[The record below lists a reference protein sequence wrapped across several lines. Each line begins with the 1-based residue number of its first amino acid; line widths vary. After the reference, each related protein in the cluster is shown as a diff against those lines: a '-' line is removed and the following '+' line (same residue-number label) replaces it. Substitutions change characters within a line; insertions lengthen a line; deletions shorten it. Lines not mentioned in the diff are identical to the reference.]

1 MNEPIDTSKLDP
13 ATLAKHL
20 GNPEGEVGKTVTASL
35 NKSNA
40 GSYSAAL
47 EKLGMNA
54 GDSIIEIRFG
64 NGREIPRVICE
75 RLWRGRNKCGLPHD
89 G

>member
-47 EKLGMNA
+47 EKT
-54 GDSIIEIRFG
+54 RH
-64 NGREIPRVICE
+64 E
-75 RLWRGRNKCGLPHD
+75 RR
-89 G
+89 